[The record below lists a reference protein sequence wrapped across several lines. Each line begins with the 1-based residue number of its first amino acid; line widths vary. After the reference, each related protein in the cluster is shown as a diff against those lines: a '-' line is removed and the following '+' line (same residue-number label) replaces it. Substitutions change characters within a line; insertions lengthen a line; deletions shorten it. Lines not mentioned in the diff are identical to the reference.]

1 MSLREKGRSWLAIKA
16 SHTGD
21 NHMKYDRWADW
32 LATVA
37 RVRVRVYSVPWS
49 CCDCPQNGTINVAY
63 PFSQIVAQQK
73 DARLQLLNTVNKCQC
88 PIPEPKPRYYSIV
101 DNIMT
106 FRIIFQIVK
115 KKILENTLLFFH
127 SENQN
132 WNCCVS
138 WWCLLGKSLCQLVTA
153 GHRATYSS
161 FNYDFLLVFALSGKV
176 FVVCLVLCSFGAT
189 PLKWSNNW

>member
-115 KKILENTLLFFH
+115 KKYIRKYASIFSF
-127 SENQN
+127 
-132 WNCCVS
+132 
-138 WWCLLGKSLCQLVTA
+138 GKPKLKLLCQLVVSTGQVPLPV
-153 GHRATYSS
+153 GHSRTSCNI
-161 FNYDFLLVFALSGKV
+161 FEF
-176 FVVCLVLCSFGAT
+176 
-189 PLKWSNNW
+189 